1 MASASSTFTI
11 LGRPA
16 ALEGDTIE
24 CRACKSA
31 GVIACAGPRH
41 LDTFNG
47 RALALEGDLCMCRC
61 QEHPQLVAGQQ
72 SSFHTLDGIG
82 TDLSP
87 APAHEARQDG
97 ADALATS
104 DRVHDKPLPWIGF
117 RLDEASSC
125 EGVSCRI
132 LFDDGSQA
140 WATCMAGNRLRLH
153 GVGANSALRIEYC
166 LDQADSVASLTALLL
181 ERIAT

>member
-87 APAHEARQDG
+87 APAHEARHDG

-104 DRVHDKPLPWIGF
+104 DRVHTISP
-117 RLDEASSC
+117 
-125 EGVSCRI
+125 CR
-132 LFDDGSQA
+132 GSGSGS
-140 WATCMAGNRLRLH
+140 TRLRVAKGFH
-153 GVGANSALRIEYC
+153 VGSCLTMARRPGPPAWLATGCVCTESGRTARCESSIASIRPTALRP
-166 LDQADSVASLTALLL
+166 
-181 ERIAT
+181 